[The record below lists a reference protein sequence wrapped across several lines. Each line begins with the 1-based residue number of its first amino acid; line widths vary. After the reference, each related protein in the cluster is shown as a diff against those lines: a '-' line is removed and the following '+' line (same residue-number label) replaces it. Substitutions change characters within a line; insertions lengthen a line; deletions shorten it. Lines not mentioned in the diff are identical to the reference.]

1 MLGNKNRILL
11 QSIKTFVARDARQK
25 LQKVVEKA
33 HPADLGLVSGHL
45 RVSEA
50 RKVIELLPS
59 VEVKA
64 QVLSET
70 KPELAAEILRETSPR
85 EISLILQEMYSDDSA
100 QILDAFEEELREAI
114 LREMKED
121 ESQEVEKRLDYEDET
136 AGRIMVPDFL
146 ALSADTTVAEA
157 IAALQN
163 AKDLELVYYLYVVSE
178 GEQLVG
184 VVSLRQL
191 LLVGPQTRL
200 RDIMVRDV
208 ITAKVHEDQEDVAR
222 RVARYNLVAIPVVDD
237 LGRMLGVITVD
248 DIIDV
253 LREEATEDMFKMAG
267 TSGEDPLVSASVLTS
282 VRTRWPWLLASCF
295 GGLCAYYV
303 IQRFDTPL
311 VKMTLLAGFIPVV
324 LGMGGNVGAQ
334 SSTVVARRLAI
345 GLLDS
350 SQTFAVTFKELR
362 VGALLGLLYGGLTSL
377 LVLGL
382 QRIGLVEAARSDA
395 WILAT
400 ASGLGVFSSMLL
412 AALVGSVIPL
422 LLDRMRVDP
431 AIATGPLV
439 TSAVDVLGVLVY
451 FSVATALLQ
460 L

>member
-1 MLGNKNRILL
+1 MLGNKNRMLL

-25 LQKVVEKA
+25 LQKIVEKA
-33 HPADLGLVSGHL
+33 HPADLGLITGHL
-45 RVSEA
+45 RISEA
-50 RKVIELLPS
+50 RKVIELLPTA
-59 VEVKA
+59 EA
-64 QVLSET
+64 RALVLSET
-70 KPELAAEILRETSPR
+70 KPELAAEILREMPPR
-85 EISLILQEMYSDDSA
+85 EISLLLHELYSDDSA
-100 QILDAFEEELREAI
+100 PILDAFDEELREAI

-121 ESQEVEKRLDYEDET
+121 ESQEVEKRLEYEDET

-146 ALSADTTVAEA
+146 ALPADTTVAEA

-191 LLVGPQTRL
+191 LLVGPQTKL

-248 DIIDV
+248 DVIDV
-253 LREEATEDMFKMAG
+253 LREEATEDILKMAG
-267 TSGEDPLVSASVLTS
+267 TSGEDPMLSGSVLTA

-303 IQRFDTPL
+303 IQRFAEPL
-311 VKMTLLAGFIPVV
+311 VKMMLLAGFIPVV

-334 SSTVVARRLAI
+334 SSAVVSRGLAT
-345 GLLDS
+345 GLMDT
-350 SQTFAVTFKELR
+350 SQTLAVMFRELR
-362 VGALLGLLYGGLTSL
+362 VGGLLGLLYGGLLAL

-382 QRIGLVEAARSDA
+382 ERIGIVAASGPSA
-395 WILAT
+395 SILA
-400 ASGLGVFSSMLL
+400 AVAGLGVFSSMVV
-412 AALVGSVIPL
+412 AAVVGSVIPL
-422 LLDRMRVDP
+422 LLDRLRIDP

-439 TSAVDVLGVLVY
+439 TSAVDVLGVLAY
-451 FSVATALLQ
+451 FSVATALLE